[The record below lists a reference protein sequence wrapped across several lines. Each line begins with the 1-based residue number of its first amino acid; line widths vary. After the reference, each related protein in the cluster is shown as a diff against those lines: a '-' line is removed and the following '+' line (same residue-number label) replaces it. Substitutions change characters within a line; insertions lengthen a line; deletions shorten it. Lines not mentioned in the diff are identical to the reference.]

1 MVLLSQI
8 TLKKKEMHR
17 KADLYGLT
25 DPRTVDSSQELDIL
39 LNEYQRIQTKSKK
52 VCSILLKNFK
62 GFGTLGLRPF
72 KGNRL

>member
-8 TLKKKEMHR
+8 TLKKKEMHK

-39 LNEYQRIQTKSKK
+39 LNEFQRIQTKSKK
-52 VCSILLKNFK
+52 SLFNIIKEF
-62 GFGTLGLRPF
+62 
-72 KGNRL
+72 